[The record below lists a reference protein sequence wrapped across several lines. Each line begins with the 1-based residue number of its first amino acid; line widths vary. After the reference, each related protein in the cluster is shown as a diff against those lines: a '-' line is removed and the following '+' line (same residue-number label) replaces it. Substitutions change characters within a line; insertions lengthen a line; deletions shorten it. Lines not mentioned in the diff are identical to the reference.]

1 MKSALL
7 VCSLLIVLLA
17 ITLASSLGS
26 GSHPHL
32 DDKMNETN
40 EDRIVSLSKTAESSD
55 ETVAALPHPDDVRK
69 QDASTDS
76 ATHKLELGSSVS
88 MDHLGPI
95 IVNTDGT
102 TRRIANWNEM
112 TESEQANAIRLIS
125 ARNKRRIAD
134 LLKQQEEEEQDEQEQ
149 AESDSK

>member
-1 MKSALL
+1 MS
-7 VCSLLIVLLA
+7 
-17 ITLASSLGS
+17 
-26 GSHPHL
+26 
-32 DDKMNETN
+32 ETN

-69 QDASTDS
+69 QDASTDG

-134 LLKQQEEEEQDEQEQ
+134 LLKQREEEEQEEQEQ
-149 AESDSK
+149 AENDSK